1 MDSGKSEVTNVN
13 NEDEEEEEESR
24 GAEGEAEEEAVAVVP
39 QGARAEIGLEEHE
52 IIDDST
58 RTYLHEIGRVK
69 LLKAVEE
76 KNLARLIERGRYLV
90 KFEDNYF
97 DKQGRYPSEVD
108 TVLYLLS
115 VIPSL
120 PHWQGCWKA
129 CGHWLF
135 RWCDRN
141 DKQP

>member
-13 NEDEEEEEESR
+13 NEDEGFEEESR
-24 GAEGEAEEEAVAVVP
+24 GTEEEAEEDAVAVVP
-39 QGARAEIGLEEHE
+39 EGARPEIGLEEHE

-69 LLKAVEE
+69 LLKAAEE

-97 DKQGRYPSEVD
+97 DKQ
-108 TVLYLLS
+108 
-115 VIPSL
+115 
-120 PHWQGCWKA
+120 
-129 CGHWLF
+129 
-135 RWCDRN
+135 
-141 DKQP
+141 